1 MAISY
6 LLLIITCFF
15 YGASQYITVWDD
27 FGSKLINVLT
37 ILAVIVLLLITGGD
51 GFFRVN
57 SDWFWVN
64 LILPAVAVY
73 LGFIIGGAVDDNDW
87 RGVFAVLTTLGFVAT
102 IITTCCGL

>member
-1 MAISY
+1 MELSY

-15 YGASQYITVWDD
+15 YGVSQLITIWDD
-27 FGSKLINVLT
+27 FGPKLINVLV

-51 GFFRVN
+51 GFFSVS

-64 LILPAVAVY
+64 LILPAGAVY
-73 LGFIIGGAVDDNDW
+73 LGIIIGDAVDDNDW
-87 RGVFAVLTTLGFVAT
+87 RGVFAVLTALGLVAT

>member
-1 MAISY
+1 MEISY

-15 YGASQYITVWDD
+15 YGVSQLITIWDD
-27 FGSKLINVLT
+27 FGPKLINVLV

-51 GFFRVN
+51 GFFHYN

-64 LILPAVAVY
+64 FILPAGAVY
-73 LGFIIGGAVDDNDW
+73 LGYLIGEAVDDNDW
-87 RGVFAVLTTLGFVAT
+87 RGVFAVLTALGLVAT